1 MQDQQK
7 LIKQSK
13 NCWLITFGTGKWTL
27 QQLWR
32 QIFCFSCFNL
42 WCEACSGELKG
53 EQNYCRRKCCKVM
66 QLFVGAIRSNFD
78 MISLDSFHSP
88 SLPNLRQQLP
98 STVSGQKYSQK
109 ITTTIFQ
116 FFLEKGIWA
125 LVFCIYCLEIFHW
138 MEARGHQVH
147 QERWKNERCPYLLLV
162 AISNELLDEES
173 KARVTAA
180 K

>member
-109 ITTTIFQ
+109 ITTTNYNFPILFG
-116 FFLEKGIWA
+116 EKNMSIG
-125 LVFCIYCLEIFHW
+125 LL
-138 MEARGHQVH
+138 
-147 QERWKNERCPYLLLV
+147 YLLPWN
-162 AISNELLDEES
+162 ISLNGS
-173 KARVTAA
+173 KGASSSSRTM
-180 K
+180 KEWKMPLSSIGSNKQWTPGWRK